1 MGRGVGLVRCGFLN
15 NIQKDHDTKE
25 AHWAYKPLQQK
36 LRPKFRE
43 ERIKEPTSIVAISTF
58 ATAAAAAAAAAAG
71 SSLVRIDYPLSSSSL
86 HSILTVSSNLC
97 VV

>member
-58 ATAAAAAAAAAAG
+58 ATATAAAG